1 MNRCAIVLSMF
12 ISVPLFAGDA
22 KEAYTRARAI
32 LEARCFSC
40 HGPEKQKADLR
51 LDLRSSQL
59 RGGESGKAAIV
70 PGKSAESPLIRYVTG
85 KEETWMPP
93 KGERLSAADVA
104 LLQAWIDAGAHWP
117 DDASGKTAN
126 GKEWWSLQPIVKVTA
141 PPVSPDAVAW
151 QRTPIDAFIL
161 AKLQEKKL
169 QPSKIA
175 DRRTLIRRVYFDLTG
190 LPSTFEESEAF
201 AVDASPDAYEK
212 LVDRLLASPNYGER
226 WARHWLDV
234 AHFGETHGYDKD
246 QPRPNAWPYR
256 DYVIRAFNEDKPYAR
271 FIQEQLAGDVL
282 FAGTRD
288 GIEAL
293 GFIAAGPWDL
303 IGHAEVPE
311 SKIDGKIA
319 RHLDRD
325 DMVASTIGT
334 FNSMTVHCA
343 QCHNHKFD
351 PIQQEDYYALQA
363 VFAAVDRAD
372 KRFDIDPAVAIVRAK
387 LESEKRSLDAQRK
400 DLDAKLAKAGG
411 AELAELGKKIATAEK
426 AASQGLRPE
435 YGWHSA
441 ISLKQDT
448 AKWVQLDLGRSS
460 AIEHVVLAPCQDDF
474 NGIGAGFGF
483 PLRFRIE
490 VSDDAEFRGTPTVLA
505 AHDLVDYARPG
516 TAPQSFVC
524 DGKSGRYVRVTA
536 TLLAPRK
543 DDYIFALAE
552 LQVFDAAG
560 NNLAKQAAVSAIDS
574 IEAPVRWAKKNLI
587 DGIYPA
593 ATGGGEDLAALRNKR
608 DEIERK
614 ALSPESQELRVS
626 VEKRLR
632 DTQEQLGKLP
642 ASNVVYCAT
651 VYTGGGNFSGTGASG
666 GKPRPI
672 HVLAR
677 GDVQRPGK
685 TVSPGTLS
693 CVPGLPARFDLPADA
708 QEGERRAALA
718 KWVSDSSNPLTWR
731 SIVNRVW
738 LYHFGMGL
746 VETPNDFGRMGQTP
760 SHPELL
766 DWLAHS
772 FRDDMGG
779 SLKKLHKLIV
789 ISAVYCQSSESRTD
803 AAGLD
808 PDNRYL
814 WRMNRRKLEAEAV
827 RDGILVVAG
836 KLNPQ
841 RGGPS
846 FQDFVVQRPEHSP
859 HYKYALADPENA
871 AFHRRSIYR
880 FIVRSQQ
887 NPFMATLDCADPS
900 MAVEKRNQTITPLQA
915 LTQLNNQLVLS
926 MSGHFAKRVQS
937 QAGSDPRAQ
946 AVHAVRDAF
955 SREARAEELVL
966 IEAYI
971 RKHGLSNACRL
982 LLNLNEFVFVD

>member
-1 MNRCAIVLSMF
+1 MKCNAILLSVL
-12 ISVPLFAGDA
+12 VVAGPLFGGDA
-22 KEAYTRARAI
+22 NETYTRARAI

-51 LDLRSSQL
+51 LDQRTSQL
-59 RGGESGKAAIV
+59 RGGESRHPAIV
-70 PGKSAESPLIRYVTG
+70 AGKSAESPLIRYVTG

-93 KGERLSAADVA
+93 KGERLTAAEVA
-104 LLQAWIDAGAHWP
+104 ALQAWIDAGAFWP
-117 DDASGKTAN
+117 ESLVEKNAN
-126 GKEWWSLQPIVKVTA
+126 PKDWWSLRPLTKVIVPIVA
-141 PPVSPDAVAW
+141 PEQAAW
-151 QRTPIDAFIL
+151 SRTPIDAFVL
-161 AKLQEKKL
+161 AKLKEKSL
-169 QPSKIA
+169 APSKEA
-175 DRRTLIRRVYFDLTG
+175 ERRTLIRRVTFDLIG
-190 LPSTFEESEAF
+190 LPPTFEESETF
-201 AVDASPDAYEK
+201 AADNTSDAYEK
-212 LVDRLLASPNYGER
+212 LVDRLLASPQYGER

-282 FAGTRD
+282 FPGTRD
-288 GIEAL
+288 GIEGL

-311 SKIDGKIA
+311 NKIDGKIA

-325 DMVASTIGT
+325 DMVASTMGT
-334 FNSMTVHCA
+334 FNSLTVHCA

-351 PIQQEDYYALQA
+351 PILQEDYYALQA

-372 KRFDIDPAVAIVRAK
+372 KRFDVDPAVAAERGR
-387 LESEKRSLDAQRK
+387 LESEKRAADAQRK
-400 DLDAKLAKAGG
+400 EIDAKLAAAGG
-411 AELAELGKKIATAEK
+411 AELVELEKKIVAAEK
-426 AASQGLRPE
+426 AASQGRRPE
-435 YGWHSA
+435 YGYHSA
-441 ISLKQDT
+441 ISPKQDT
-448 AKWVQLDLGRSS
+448 AKWVQLDLGKSV
-460 AIEHVVLAPCQDDF
+460 AIERVVLAPCQDDF

-490 VSDDAEFRGTPTVLA
+490 LSDDAEFHGTPQVIT
-505 AHDLVDYARPG
+505 AHDLVDFAKPG
-516 TAPQSFVC
+516 TTPQSFSA
-524 DGKSGRYVRVTA
+524 DGKTGRYVRITA
-536 TLLAPRK
+536 TLLAPRQN
-543 DDYIFALAE
+543 DYIFALAE
-552 LQVFDAAG
+552 VQVFDAAG
-560 NNLAKQAAVSAIDS
+560 TNLAKPANVVALDS
-574 IEAPVRWAKKNLI
+574 IEAPVRWAKKNLV

-593 ATGGGEDLAALRNKR
+593 ATGGGEELVELRNKR
-608 DEIERK
+608 VEIEQK
-614 ALSPESQELRVS
+614 ALTADAQKLRGTLETQQRAIQESLN
-626 VEKRLR
+626 
-632 DTQEQLGKLP
+632 KLP
-642 ASNVVYCAT
+642 ASSVIYCAT
-651 VYTGGGNFSGTGASG
+651 VYTGSGNFSGTGAAG
-666 GKPRPI
+666 GKPRQI
-672 HVLAR
+672 AVLAR

-685 TVSPGTLS
+685 IVEPGALS
-693 CVPGLPARFDLPADA
+693 CVSGLPARFTLPAGA
-708 QEGERRAALA
+708 REGERRAALA
-718 KWVSDSSNPLTWR
+718 RWISDANNPLTWR

-738 LYHFGMGL
+738 LYHFGQGL

-766 DWLAHS
+766 DWLAQT
-772 FRDDMGG
+772 FRDDMRG
-779 SLKKLHKLIV
+779 SMKALHKLIV
-789 ISAVYCQSSESRTD
+789 TSAVYLQASDIRTD
-803 AAGLD
+803 AVVAD
-808 PDNRYL
+808 PENRFL

-827 RDGILVVAG
+827 RDGILVAAG
-836 KLNPQ
+836 KLNPT

-846 FQDFVVQRPEHSP
+846 FQDFVIQRPEHSP

-926 MSGHFAKRVQS
+926 MSFHFAKRVE
-937 QAGSDPRAQ
+937 ALTKEPRAQ
-946 AVHAVRDAF
+946 AVYAVRFAF
-955 SREARAEELVL
+955 SRDARADEAAT
-966 IEAYI
+966 IEVYI